1 MRFPAL
7 IGFAVSLPLLPPAST
22 GAAAINPAAARAVH
36 DAALVFDSHLDTA
49 LNLVRPGWDIRRRH
63 SWAEDL
69 SQVDIPR
76 LREAGV
82 DGGLWVIYVDQGV
95 RTPEARAAA
104 RDRALRIAV
113 RLREMVAANPD
124 TLVLATRADEA
135 PAIAASG
142 RHAVYLSME
151 NGYPIGTDLTLL
163 RTFRDLG
170 MRVFGPVHW
179 LNNDLADSGT
189 DTKGPEWGGLSPLGR
204 EAVAE
209 CNRLGV
215 VLDASHAS
223 DDVLRQLIRLSATP
237 VLLSHSGCK
246 AIHDHPR
253 NIDDDLLRELA
264 RSAGVIQMNAYS
276 RYVAAV
282 PANLERNRALAA
294 LRARYPGL
302 DPLDDPVRYEA
313 YHRERVDLE
322 RQHPLPT
329 AAFDQFMAHVLHALR
344 VAGVDHVGFSGDFDG
359 GGGVDGLMDVTGMP
373 RISERLLAEGY
384 TAEDI
389 GKFWGGNLLRL
400 LRAAER
406 HAEVLAR
413 EGRP

>member
-1 MRFPAL
+1 MRIPAL

-22 GAAAINPAAARAVH
+22 GAAAIDPAAARAVH

-63 SWAEDL
+63 SWAEHL

-82 DGGLWVIYVDQGV
+82 DGGLWVIYVGQGA

-124 TLVLATRADEA
+124 TFVLATRAEEA

-179 LNNDLADSGT
+179 LNNDLADAGT
-189 DTKGPEWGGLSPLGR
+189 DPKGPEWGGLSPLGR

-223 DDVLRQLIRLSATP
+223 DEVLRQMIHLSATP

-253 NIDDDLLRELA
+253 NIGDDLLRELA
-264 RSAGVIQMNAYS
+264 RSGGVIQMNAFS

-282 PANLERNRALAA
+282 PENLERNRAIAD
-294 LRARYPGL
+294 LRARHAGAERA
-302 DPLDDPVRYEA
+302 DPSRYEA
-313 YHRERVDLE
+313 YHSEQVELE
-322 RQHPLPT
+322 RRHPMPLAT
-329 AAFDQFMAHVLHALR
+329 FDQFMAHVLHALR

-359 GGGVDGLMDVTGMP
+359 GGGVEGLMDVTGMP
-373 RISERLLAEGY
+373 RITERLLAEGY
-384 TAEDI
+384 TEEDVR
-389 GKFWGGNLLRL
+389 KFWGGNLLRV

-406 HAEVLAR
+406 HAEALAR